1 VRSTSEY
8 LKLRGFFFTPHR
20 QTCQI
25 WRKAVISEGLFWSCK
40 TAGSQQSEGET
51 LGKNIIVPAII
62 FVFLVGLLGYSLIF
76 KPRNDRFDDSARRVL
91 SK

>member
-1 VRSTSEY
+1 LRLTAKLARYGEKLYY
-8 LKLRGFFFTPHR
+8 LSSYFG
-20 QTCQI
+20 
-25 WRKAVISEGLFWSCK
+25 SC
-40 TAGSQQSEGET
+40 TANATQQSEGET

-62 FVFLVGLLGYSLIF
+62 FVFLFGLLGYSLIF

>member
-1 VRSTSEY
+1 MALNLRLTAKLARYGEKLYYVRSY
-8 LKLRGFFFTPHR
+8 FG
-20 QTCQI
+20 
-25 WRKAVISEGLFWSCK
+25 SC
-40 TAGSQQSEGET
+40 TANAPQQSEVNT

>member
-1 VRSTSEY
+1 LRLTAKLARYGEKLYCLRSY
-8 LKLRGFFFTPHR
+8 FG
-20 QTCQI
+20 
-25 WRKAVISEGLFWSCK
+25 SC
-40 TAGSQQSEGET
+40 TANAPQQGEGET

>member
-1 VRSTSEY
+1 M
-8 LKLRGFFFTPHR
+8 
-20 QTCQI
+20 
-25 WRKAVISEGLFWSCK
+25 
-40 TAGSQQSEGET
+40 
-51 LGKNIIVPAII
+51 GKNIIVPAII